1 MNIEIKI
8 FKPYVTYPIEDT
20 KWSSSYPKCHLF
32 EIMIMWLV
40 SRMNYTDYAI
50 RDYSSIPIFRH
61 IVSMNDTYFLDFRE
75 TSHIALRILI
85 YEKN

>member
-1 MNIEIKI
+1 M
-8 FKPYVTYPIEDT
+8 FTYSIEDT

-40 SRMNYTDYAI
+40 SRMNYTDYAV
-50 RDYSSIPIFRH
+50 RDYSSISLFRH
-61 IVSMNDTYFLDFRE
+61 IVSMNDKYFLDFCE

-85 YEKN
+85 YGKN